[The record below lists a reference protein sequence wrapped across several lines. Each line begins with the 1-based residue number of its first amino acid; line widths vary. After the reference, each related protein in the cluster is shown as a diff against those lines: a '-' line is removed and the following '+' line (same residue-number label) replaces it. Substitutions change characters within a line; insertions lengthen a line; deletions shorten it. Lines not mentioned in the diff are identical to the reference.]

1 MYWCELCRVWMNDS
15 KAAKLNHE
23 RGTKHQE
30 NLARSKLHTLTVVSA
45 AIEQWRWWQR
55 YAKDENA

>member
-1 MYWCELCRVWMNDS
+1 MNDT

-30 NLARSKLHTLTVVSA
+30 NLAKSKLQRGKQQNMLG
-45 AIEQWRWWQR
+45 RRFWQLW
-55 YAKDENA
+55 

>member
-15 KAAKLNHE
+15 KAAKMNHE

-30 NLARSKLHTLTVVSA
+30 NLARSKRHTLV
-45 AIEQWRWWQR
+45 QL
-55 YAKDENA
+55 